1 MPPYLVHKISF
12 KESQHLENI
21 SFLIF
26 YQFVCSKDLNE
37 KVALKASK
45 MWFSYH
51 SKISAYIFLKLKK
64 KRNKICLL
72 VEIKMKVLT
81 NIRRLE
87 SLEIVL
93 GMASVCNLRVLYHQC
108 SYKAK
113 EETVEKCSDVT
124 FFIKSVRVVGTYF
137 LAVILAFWGDVG
149 DTMEQEIPVSQ
160 P

>member
-1 MPPYLVHKISF
+1 
-12 KESQHLENI
+12 
-21 SFLIF
+21 
-26 YQFVCSKDLNE
+26 
-37 KVALKASK
+37 
-45 MWFSYH
+45 
-51 SKISAYIFLKLKK
+51 
-64 KRNKICLL
+64 
-72 VEIKMKVLT
+72 MKVLT

-137 LAVILAFWGDVG
+137 LEVILAFWGDVG
-149 DTMEQEIPVSQ
+149 DTVEQEIPVGQ
-160 P
+160 R